1 MHRWHSAIDPV
12 ASRFGSDD
20 VPGMKP
26 GTLPAFDAETGDL
39 NVVIETPKG
48 SRNKFSYDEETGFF
62 TLSKLLP
69 VGMAFPF
76 SFGFIPSTRGGDGD
90 PLDVL
95 VVFDELLFPGCVVP
109 ARLIGGLKAQQS
121 EEGKMKRNDRLFAV
135 PVLPQEYGSPRSI
148 RDLDKQLL
156 SEIQE
161 FFATYQRIM
170 GKKFKVLGVLGA
182 REAEKLVRHSLVK

>member
-1 MHRWHSAIDPV
+1 
-12 ASRFGSDD
+12 
-20 VPGMKP
+20 MKP
-26 GTLPAFDAETGDL
+26 GALPAFDAETGDL

-48 SRNKFSYDEETGFF
+48 SRNKFSYDEATGFF

-69 VGMAFPF
+69 AGLAFPF

-95 VVFDELLFPGCVVP
+95 MIFDEWLFPGCVVP
-109 ARLIGGLKAQQS
+109 ARLIGGLKARQS

-135 PVLPQEYGSPRSI
+135 PVLPQEYSPPRSL
-148 RDLDKQLL
+148 RDMDKRLV

-161 FFATYQRIM
+161 FFGNYQRLM
-170 GKKFKVLGVLGA
+170 GKKFEVLGLLSPK
-182 REAEKLVRHSLVK
+182 EAEKLVKQSREK

>member
-1 MHRWHSAIDPV
+1 
-12 ASRFGSDD
+12 
-20 VPGMKP
+20 MKP
-26 GTLPAFDAETGDL
+26 GALPAFDAKTGDL

-69 VGMAFPF
+69 AGMAFPF

-109 ARLIGGLKAQQS
+109 ARLIGALKAQQS
-121 EEGKMKRNDRLFAV
+121 EEWKMRRNDRLFAV
-135 PVLPQEYGSPRSI
+135 PVLPQEYSPPRSI
-148 RDLDKQLL
+148 RDLDKHLL

-161 FFATYQRIM
+161 FFTTYQRLM
-170 GKKFKVLGVLGA
+170 GKKFKVLGVLGPK
-182 REAEKLVRHSLVK
+182 EAEKLVRRSEEK